1 MEYYARALPQRRI
14 GRGLRFLFLIG
25 FLGFASYTLIKTFQP
40 QPIISPIP
48 EEKQPTRTFPQL
60 FNRKK
65 TPEELGKRLT
75 KEIDNTWKNYSIYV
89 KDYNSGFELGINE
102 SVIYTA
108 ASVNK
113 IPILAALYYFV
124 QNSDIDLDKSVTLQA
139 SDIQDYGTG
148 VLRYEA
154 PGSVYTIKTLARLM
168 MQKSDNTAAYILL
181 NHVVGT
187 ERTQKLLAS
196 WGLTQTDMA
205 NNKTSNKDMGRLF
218 EKIAT
223 GKVANQAY
231 TEEMLSFLTDSDF
244 EDRLPAMLPK
254 NVRIYHKIGTE
265 VRIIHDVGIVTD
277 GKLNY
282 YVGIFTADV
291 PNEDEAVTLM
301 AKVSKIIYDFMR

>member
-1 MEYYARALPQRRI
+1 MEYYARALPRRNF
-14 GRGLRFLFLIG
+14 GRGVRFLFVVLI
-25 FLGFASYTLIKTFQP
+25 LGFGSYALVKTFQP

-48 EEKQPTRTFPQL
+48 DEKQPTRTFPQL
-60 FNRKK
+60 FGRKK
-65 TPEELGKRLT
+65 KPEDLGKRLT
-75 KEIDNTWKNYSIYV
+75 KEIDDTWKNYSLYI
-89 KDYNSGFELGINE
+89 KDYNSDFALGINE

-124 QNSDIDLDKSVTLQA
+124 QNGDIDLDKSVTLQA
-139 SDIQDYGTG
+139 ADIQDYGTG
-148 VLRYEA
+148 VLRYDA

-181 NHVVGT
+181 NHVVGI
-187 ERTQKLLAS
+187 ERTQKLLVD
-196 WGLTQTDMA
+196 WGLTQTDMG

-223 GKVANQAY
+223 GKVANRAY
-231 TEEMLSFLTDSDF
+231 TDEMLSFLTDSDF

-254 NVRIYHKIGTE
+254 GVTVYHKIGTE

-282 YVGIFTADV
+282 YVGIFTSDV
-291 PNEDEAVTLM
+291 PNQDETVSLM
-301 AKVSKIIYDFMR
+301 AKLSKIIYDFMR